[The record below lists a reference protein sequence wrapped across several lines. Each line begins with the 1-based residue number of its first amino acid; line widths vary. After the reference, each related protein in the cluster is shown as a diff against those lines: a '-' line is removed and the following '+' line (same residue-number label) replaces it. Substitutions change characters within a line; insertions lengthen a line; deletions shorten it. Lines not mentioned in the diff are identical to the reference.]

1 MKCRT
6 IFFAIIA
13 ILLLANI
20 ALSDPVSDEEEKCHY
35 IHLALYSG
43 FGPND
48 PFLAEYNGVTLPHY
62 IGYITII
69 SDWRDK
75 SFRSLSFTST
85 TDLPIPWVERFFA
98 TVVEARKVW
107 LDSGPEVASEPTP
120 MDQLNFMQVLL
131 HELDS
136 EGVRDLFDENY
147 FMLSRTMYPESVLGA
162 EDFEFAKP
170 CVLRPFA
177 EPPEYCKDVRTKLV
191 NQDALY
197 EKCDDHYS
205 EYIEKYFDGLK
216 N

>member
-1 MKCRT
+1 MMKCRA
-6 IFFAIIA
+6 IVFAIIA

-85 TDLPIPWVERFFA
+85 EVVPIVRTAFSRFLA
-98 TVVEARKVW
+98 C
-107 LDSGPEVASEPTP
+107 
-120 MDQLNFMQVLL
+120 
-131 HELDS
+131 
-136 EGVRDLFDENY
+136 
-147 FMLSRTMYPESVLGA
+147 LSPYQA
-162 EDFEFAKP
+162 AFKK
-170 CVLRPFA
+170 PFA
-177 EPPEYCKDVRTKLV
+177 
-191 NQDALY
+191 
-197 EKCDDHYS
+197 
-205 EYIEKYFDGLK
+205 
-216 N
+216 